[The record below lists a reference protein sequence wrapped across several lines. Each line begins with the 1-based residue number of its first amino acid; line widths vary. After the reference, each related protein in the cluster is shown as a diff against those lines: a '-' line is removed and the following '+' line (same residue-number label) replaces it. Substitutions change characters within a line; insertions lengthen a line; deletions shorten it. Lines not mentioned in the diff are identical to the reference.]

1 MAQEKQSS
9 QTQTVST
16 TTSESKKARGSL
28 LDEVLSANGVAQ
40 GDESRGLMRKGLEQ
54 LLKQALA
61 DNSTK
66 EAPRIDRSRV
76 DAAIAELDKQI
87 SRQVDR
93 VLHNAD
99 FQKLESSWR
108 GLQFLVNRTDF
119 RQNISVSLLNVTK
132 EELRND
138 FMDSPDVT
146 FSGLYQH
153 IYTAEYGT
161 HGGSPF
167 AAIIGNYEFGPGAP
181 DVNLLRSISSVS
193 AISHA
198 PFISAAGPQ
207 FFGLDSF
214 EGLPRVKDLKSIFEQ
229 PQYTAWRSLRDS
241 EDSRYIGLTCPRF
254 LLRLPY
260 GTDNPV
266 KSFNYEEDVSGSHES
281 YLWGNTAF
289 AFSTRL
295 TDSFAQYGWCP
306 NIIGP
311 KGGGQ
316 VDELP
321 VHLFRSLHGDLAT
334 KIPTEVLISEP
345 REVELADEGFIGL
358 TMRKGSDNACFFSA
372 NSIQKPKY
380 FGQSPE
386 GKAAET
392 NFKLGAQLPYIFVV
406 SRLAHYVKVLQRE
419 ALGSFKQRADLE
431 KDLNQWI
438 RQYVSDMDSPQ
449 PGVRA
454 RRPLRQAKVM
464 VEDVPGEP
472 GWYKVD
478 LKVVPHIKYMG
489 AFFTLSLVGKLDT
502 K

>member
-1 MAQEKQSS
+1 MAQEKLTNQA
-9 QTQTVST
+9 QTVT
-16 TTSESKKARGSL
+16 TTAPKKNRGNL
-28 LDEVLSANGVAQ
+28 LDEILNANGLAVA
-40 GDESRGLMRKGLEQ
+40 DENRQLVKRGLEQ
-54 LLKQALA
+54 LLKQVLVS
-61 DNSTK
+61 NEGE
-66 EAPRIDRSRV
+66 EAPRVDRARV
-76 DAAIAELDKQI
+76 DAAIAEIDKQL
-87 SRQVDR
+87 SRQVDKI
-93 VLHNAD
+93 LHNQQ
-99 FQKLESSWR
+99 FQKIESSWR
-108 GLQFLVNRTDF
+108 GLNFLVNRTDF
-119 RQNISVSLLNVTK
+119 RQNIQVSVLNVTK
-132 EELRND
+132 DELRND
-138 FMDSPDVT
+138 FLDSPDIT

-167 AAIIGNYEFGPGAP
+167 AAIIGNYDFGPSAP
-181 DVNLLRSISSVS
+181 DVNLLRSISAVS
-193 AISHA
+193 AVAHA

-207 FFGLDSF
+207 FFGLESF
-214 EGLPRVKDLKSIFEQ
+214 EGLPKLKDLKSIFEQ
-229 PQYTAWRSLRDS
+229 PQYTAWRSLRES

-254 LLRLPY
+254 LLRMPY
-260 GTDNPV
+260 GDDNPV
-266 KSFNYEEDVSGSHES
+266 KAFNYQEDVSGSHES
-281 YLWGNTAF
+281 YLWGNTSF

-321 VHLFRSLHGDLAT
+321 VHLFRSLQGDLAT

-345 REVELADEGFIGL
+345 REVELADSGFIAL

-386 GKAAET
+386 GKNAET
-392 NFKLGAQLPYIFVV
+392 NYKLGTQLPYLFVV

-419 ALGSFKQRADLE
+419 AIGSFKERMDLE
-431 KDLNQWI
+431 KELNQWI

-454 RRPLRQAKVM
+454 RKPLRQAKITVDT
-464 VEDVPGEP
+464 VAGEP

-478 LKVVPHIKYMG
+478 MKVVPHIKYMG

>member
-1 MAQEKQSS
+1 MAQEKLTHQA
-9 QTQTVST
+9 QTVT
-16 TTSESKKARGSL
+16 TTAPKKNRGNL
-28 LDEVLSANGVAQ
+28 LDEILNANGLAVA
-40 GDESRGLMRKGLEQ
+40 DENRQLVKRGLEQ
-54 LLKQALA
+54 LLKQVLVS
-61 DNSTK
+61 NEGE
-66 EAPRIDRSRV
+66 EAPRVDRARV
-76 DAAIAELDKQI
+76 DAAIAEIDKQL
-87 SRQVDR
+87 SRQVDKI
-93 VLHNAD
+93 LHNQQ
-99 FQKLESSWR
+99 FQKIESSWR

-119 RQNISVSLLNVTK
+119 RQNIQVSVLNVTK
-132 EELRND
+132 DELRND
-138 FMDSPDVT
+138 FLDSPDIT

-167 AAIIGNYEFGPGAP
+167 AAIIGNYDFGPSAP
-181 DVNLLRSISSVS
+181 DVNLLRSISAVS
-193 AISHA
+193 AVAHA

-207 FFGLDSF
+207 FFGLESF
-214 EGLPRVKDLKSIFEQ
+214 EGLPKLKDLKSIFEQ
-229 PQYTAWRSLRDS
+229 PQYTAWRSLRES

-254 LLRLPY
+254 LLRMPY
-260 GTDNPV
+260 GDDNPV
-266 KSFNYEEDVSGSHES
+266 KAFNYQEDVSGNHES

-321 VHLFRSLHGDLAT
+321 VHLFRSLQGDLAT

-345 REVELADEGFIGL
+345 REVELADSGFIAL

-386 GKAAET
+386 GKNAET
-392 NFKLGAQLPYIFVV
+392 NYKLGTQLPYLFVV

-419 ALGSFKQRADLE
+419 AIGSFKERMDLE
-431 KDLNQWI
+431 KELNQWI

-454 RRPLRQAKVM
+454 RKPLRQAKITVDT
-464 VEDVPGEP
+464 VAGEP

-478 LKVVPHIKYMG
+478 MKVVPHIKYMG